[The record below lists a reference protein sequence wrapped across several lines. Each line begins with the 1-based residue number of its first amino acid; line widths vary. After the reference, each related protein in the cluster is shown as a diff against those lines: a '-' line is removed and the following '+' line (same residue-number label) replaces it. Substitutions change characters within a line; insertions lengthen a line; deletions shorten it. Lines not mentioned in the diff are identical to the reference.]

1 MISKLMRI
9 SLTLLLGLFLTGA
22 IALNVR
28 ADAPEGASAGK
39 TIVKLGMVG
48 RPDIAANML
57 AIRRGYFAKQG
68 IEIQPV
74 LATSGQQFA
83 AQLATN
89 QIQVASGVPNA
100 ALFNALNRGIDIRI
114 VADEAHIADAS
125 DRTVSI
131 MVRSELIDSGAV
143 KGPAD
148 LKGRRYAPGPV
159 SGQYPDVLFHK
170 LFAMGGF
177 TEADATPVHLAFPDA
192 LAALASK
199 QIDSAFLI
207 EPLVRQ
213 AEDRKIARVLFT
225 AGQIDPGAETSILQ
239 YSAAFAQQRETAI
252 RFMVAYLEGA
262 RDYYDAIFLKKDR
275 DAALDIL
282 VKDTPLKDRKIW
294 EEDMFRHTDL
304 NGHVNLADLK
314 SQAAF
319 YKEQGTLSGPIPD
332 IAKYVDM
339 SFAEAAIKRIGAR

>member
-1 MISKLMRI
+1 M
-9 SLTLLLGLFLTGA
+9 LLALLPPFFCGL
-22 IALNVR
+22 
-28 ADAPEGASAGK
+28 ASANVAHADEPSAPPTK
-39 TIVKLGMVG
+39 MMVKLGMVG
-48 RPDIAANML
+48 RPDIAGFML
-57 AIRRGYFAKQG
+57 AIRRGYFEKQG
-68 IEIQPV
+68 IDLQPV
-74 LATSGQQFA
+74 MATSGQEFA

-114 VADEAHIADAS
+114 VADEAHIADAK

-131 MVRSELIDSGAV
+131 MVRSELIESGAV

-148 LKGRRYAPGPV
+148 LKSRPYAPGPV

-170 LFAMGGF
+170 LFSMGGF
-177 TEADATPVHLAFPDA
+177 TEADANPVHLTFPDA
-192 LAALASK
+192 LAALATK

-225 AGQIDPGAETSILQ
+225 AGQIDSGAETSILQ
-239 YSAAFAQQRETAI
+239 YSAAFAQQKETATH
-252 RFMVAYLEGA
+252 FMIAYLQGA

-304 NGHVNLADLK
+304 NGHINVADLA

-319 YKEQGTLSGPIPD
+319 YKQQGTLTGLVPD
-332 IAKYVDM
+332 IAKYVDT
-339 SFAEAAIKRIGAR
+339 SFADAAIQRIGAR

>member
-1 MISKLMRI
+1 MISKSARM
-9 SLTLLLGLFLTGA
+9 LLVLLSAVFSGLA
-22 IALNVR
+22 R
-28 ADAPEGASAGK
+28 ADVVCADEPASPPAK
-39 TIVKLGMVG
+39 TVVKLGMVG
-48 RPDIAANML
+48 RPDIAGFML
-57 AIRRGYFAKQG
+57 AIRRGYFEKQG
-68 IEIQPV
+68 IELQPV
-74 LATSGQQFA
+74 MATSGQEFA

-114 VADEAHIADAS
+114 VADEAHIADAK

-131 MVRSELIDSGAV
+131 MVRSELIESGAV

-148 LKGRRYAPGPV
+148 LKGRPYAPGPV

-177 TEADATPVHLAFPDA
+177 TEADANAVHLTFPDA
-192 LAALASK
+192 LAALATK

-213 AEDRKIARVLFT
+213 GEDRKIARVLFT
-225 AGQIDPGAETSILQ
+225 AGQIDNGAETSILQ
-239 YSAAFAQQRETAI
+239 YSAAFAQQKETATH
-252 RFMVAYLEGA
+252 FMIAYLQGA
-262 RDYYDAIFLKKDR
+262 RDYYDAIFLRKDR

-304 NGHVNLADLK
+304 NGHINVADLE

-319 YKEQGTLSGPIPD
+319 YKQQGTLTGPIPD
-332 IAKYVDM
+332 LAKYVDT
-339 SFAEAAIKRIGAR
+339 SFADAAVQRIGAR